1 MSATDLSTKSY
12 DLQVPLNI
20 CLNQNRE
27 KCNRRWLEIH
37 QIIVATPR
45 SISKKYNLICQTK
58 KKKKKKGFCNLWEQ
72 SKTYMLNIKS
82 VILKIPTQ
90 LPSNSL
96 PVYITDTPCLFTLNF
111 LNLCSYFFVHG

>member
-1 MSATDLSTKSY
+1 MRTE
-12 DLQVPLNI
+12 Q
-20 CLNQNRE
+20 
-27 KCNRRWLEIH
+27 
-37 QIIVATPR
+37 
-45 SISKKYNLICQTK
+45 
-58 KKKKKKGFCNLWEQ
+58 Q